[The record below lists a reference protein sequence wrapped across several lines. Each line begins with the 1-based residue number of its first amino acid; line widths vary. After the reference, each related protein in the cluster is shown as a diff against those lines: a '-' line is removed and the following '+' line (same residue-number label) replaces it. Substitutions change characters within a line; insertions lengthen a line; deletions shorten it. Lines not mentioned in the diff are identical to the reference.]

1 MEQEYLYDVAISF
14 ADEDKNAAKAL
25 ALAFESID
33 INAYYYDDID
43 ERALGFGQNLEN
55 RLIDI
60 YREKAKYAVVLFSE
74 NYFSEN
80 KKYTRIELKAIVE
93 RMNRESDSVYLLP
106 IKFKDEFVIEE
117 YPELNAITYTKWDT
131 RPETIAEAIK
141 KLLGRKLIEKDKI
154 KNENAFLY
162 SSGNESK
169 VILDEDIVNGNNSI
183 FNNTGNDTVNITNN
197 YTTAENIKTN
207 SQSVTNSNI
216 GRDIIQT
223 TNSYEKHFH
232 MGSGQTEID
241 EAVLEIGTTFPCSKC
256 NSILEFKEYGKII
269 CPTCG
274 KASFFRNY
282 KPAVYDFN
290 TIIDKKDQANYKKL
304 LWHISNK
311 LNDGNYY
318 LAYKY
323 CLQAEEIA
331 PGESSTWESFALTE
345 FLIEINNN
353 KDRIPI
359 FEIVR
364 KVKMHLAKCKM
375 YGIEK
380 NRLEEVSGD
389 IANRLFYYLKKQVN
403 KYHTKA
409 TYTAIQFIKGY
420 EYCYSIYP
428 DLQFLEAYIY
438 ELSKPYRWI
447 VQRMGGAHV
456 DLPACGN
463 FPAVANRE
471 KMISRIQTINEKYD
485 PPKIS
490 LERFI
495 FLNEKTQTHY

>member
-1 MEQEYLYDVAISF
+1 MEKEYLFDVAISF

-74 NYFSEN
+74 NYFSDN

-93 RMNRESDSVYLLP
+93 RMNKDSDSVYLLP
-106 IKFKDEFVIEE
+106 IKFKDEFVIED
-117 YPELNAITYTKWDT
+117 YSELNNITYLKWEVN
-131 RPETIAEAIK
+131 PEAIAEAIK
-141 KLLGRKLIEKDKI
+141 TLLGKKLIDKN
-154 KNENAFLY
+154 KAQNSNAFLY

-169 VILDEDIVNGNNSI
+169 VILDEVIVNGNNNL
-183 FNNTGNDTVNITNN
+183 FKNTGNNNVNSNNTN
-197 YTTAENIKTN
+197 TENVNTN
-207 SQSVTNSNI
+207 SQSVVNSNI
-216 GRDIIQT
+216 GGDIIQQKT
-223 TNSYEKHFH
+223 SIDGGLNINVTV
-232 MGSGQTEID
+232 GQS
-241 EAVLEIGTTFPCSKC
+241 EANESEMESETTFPCPNC
-256 NSILEFKEYGKII
+256 NYILEFKEYGKII
-269 CPTCG
+269 CPKCE
-274 KASFFRNY
+274 KPSFVRNY
-282 KPAVYDFN
+282 NLVIDDFN
-290 TIIDKKDQANYKKL
+290 TIKDKKEQASYKKI

-311 LNDGNYY
+311 LNDGNYFP
-318 LAYKY
+318 AYKY

-353 KDRIPI
+353 KDRKPI

-403 KYHTKA
+403 KYHTK
-409 TYTAIQFIKGY
+409 TNYTAIQFIKGY
-420 EYCYSIYP
+420 EYCYSLYP
-428 DLQFLEAYIY
+428 DLQFLEAYVY

-447 VQRMGGAHV
+447 VQRIGGTLV

-471 KMISRIQTINEKYD
+471 KMISRIQAINEKYD

-495 FLNEKTQTHY
+495 FLKEKTFTDY